1 LGAVDLCLKN
11 AKIPYRGLLVEAGV
25 AIDKGKIVAVHRSR
39 LPPADKTVNL
49 RGSLL
54 LPGIV
59 DVHVHFRDP
68 GLTWKEDF
76 ASGSRAAASGGV
88 TTVCDMPNCVPPTN
102 SLKRFKEKIKIA
114 RSKSHV
120 DFGLHAALPDDVGEG
135 AKLEKAGAASFKVYT
150 ESQGDSEIPDFL
162 GLGLTIS
169 AHAEAPDVLKK
180 FKPRGKVIEEFI
192 RCRPKLAEISEIARL
207 LRLVHGAPLHLC
219 HVTTSESINLIAKA
233 KRAGEVTCEA
243 TPHHLLLSSN
253 HLRKLGP
260 LAQTLPP
267 LRSPADRIAVLMAL
281 RNGTI
286 DIVASD
292 HAPHTLKEKKKGKM
306 NIWESP
312 PGIAGVET
320 SLPLIHTLVRKRRLS
335 IFRLVE
341 AMCTMPAKTFG
352 LRGESGMPKGV
363 IKPGADADFV
373 ALDQRKKWKIK
384 GEELHGKT
392 KFTPFEGYG
401 VIGKPFMTLV
411 RGEVVFEDGEVVG
424 KAGYGRFIPRSSS

>member
-1 LGAVDLCLKN
+1 MGAVDLCLEN
-11 AKIPYRGLLVEAGV
+11 VKIPYRGLLVEAGV
-25 AIDKGKIVAVHRSR
+25 AIDNGKIAAVQRKR
-39 LPPADKTVNL
+39 LPPADKKVNL

-59 DVHVHFRDP
+59 DAHVHFRDP

-76 ASGSRAAASGGV
+76 ASGSRAAAAGGV

-114 RSKSHV
+114 KSKSCV
-120 DFGLHAALPDDVGEG
+120 DFGLHALLPDDLDEG
-135 AKLEKAGAASFKVYT
+135 TKLAKAGAASFKVYT
-150 ESQGDSEIPDFL
+150 ESQGDSEIPNFL
-162 GLGLTIS
+162 GLNLTIS
-169 AHAEAPDVLKK
+169 AHAEDPVVLKK
-180 FKPRGKVIEEFI
+180 FKPQGKSIKEFI

-207 LRLVHGAPLHLC
+207 LRLLYDAPLHLC

-233 KRAGEVTCEA
+233 KRTGKVTCEA
-243 TPHHLLLSSN
+243 TPHHLLLSSI

-260 LAQTLPP
+260 FAQTLPP
-267 LRSPADRIAVLMAL
+267 LRSPADRLAIFRAL
-281 RNGTI
+281 RSGTI
-286 DIVASD
+286 DIVVSD
-292 HAPHTLKEKKKGKM
+292 HAPHALKEKKKGKM

-320 SLPLIHTLVRKRRLS
+320 SLPLIYTLVRKRRLS

-341 AMCTMPAKTFG
+341 AMCTMPAKIFG
-352 LRGESGMPKGV
+352 LRGKSGMLKGI

-373 ALDQRKKWKIK
+373 ALNQKEKWKIK

-392 KFTPFEGYG
+392 KFTPFEGYR

-411 RGEVVFEDGEVVG
+411 RGEVVFEDGEVIG
-424 KAGYGRFIPRSSS
+424 KDGYGRFIPRSSS

>member
-1 LGAVDLCLKN
+1 LGAVDLCLEN

-25 AIDKGKIVAVHRSR
+25 AIDKGKIVAVRRNR

-76 ASGSRAAASGGV
+76 ASGSRAAAAGGV

-120 DFGLHAALPDDVGEG
+120 DFGLHALLPDDVDEG
-135 AKLEKAGAASFKVYT
+135 AKLAKAGAASFKVYT
-150 ESQGDSEIPDFL
+150 ESQGDSAIPNFL
-162 GLGLTIS
+162 GFDLTIS
-169 AHAEAPDVLKK
+169 AHAEDSVVLKK
-180 FKPRGKVIEEFI
+180 FKPQGKGIKEFI
-192 RCRPKLAEISEIARL
+192 RCRPKLAEISEITRL

-233 KRAGEVTCEA
+233 KRAGKVTCEA

-267 LRSPADRIAVLMAL
+267 LRSPADRLAVLAAL
-281 RNGTI
+281 RNGTV

-292 HAPHTLKEKKKGKM
+292 HAPHTLQEKEKGRM

-320 SLPLIHTLVRKRRLS
+320 SLPLIHTLVRKRRMS

-341 AMCTMPAKTFG
+341 AMCTMPAKIFG
-352 LRGESGMPKGV
+352 LRGKSGMPKGV

-384 GEELHGKT
+384 GEELHGET

-411 RGEVVFEDGEVVG
+411 RGEVVFEDGEVVE

>member
-1 LGAVDLCLKN
+1 MGAVDLCLEN
-11 AKIPYRGLLVEAGV
+11 AKIPYRGLLVKAGV
-25 AIDKGKIVAVHRSR
+25 AIDEGKIVAIHKGH
-39 LPPADKTVNL
+39 LPPADKTIDL
-49 RGSLL
+49 GGSLL

-76 ASGSRAAASGGV
+76 ASGSRAAAAGGV

-114 RSKSHV
+114 RGKSYV
-120 DFGLHAALPDDVGEG
+120 DFGLHAALPGNVEEG
-135 AKLEKAGAASFKVYT
+135 AKLAKAGAASFKVYT
-150 ESQGDSEIPDFL
+150 ESQGDSAIPHFL

-169 AHAEAPDVLKK
+169 AHAEDPAVLKK
-180 FKPRGKVIEEFI
+180 FKPREKDIKEFI
-192 RCRPKLAEISEIARL
+192 KCRPKLAEISEIARL
-207 LRLVHGAPLHLC
+207 LRLTHGAHLHLC

-233 KRAGEVTCEA
+233 KRAEKVTCEA
-243 TPHHLLLSSN
+243 TSHHLLFSSN

-260 LAQTLPP
+260 FAQTLPP
-267 LRSPADRIAVLMAL
+267 LRSPTDRLAVLMAL
-281 RNGTI
+281 RNGTV
-286 DIVASD
+286 DILASD
-292 HAPHTLKEKKKGKM
+292 HAPHTLQEKEKGRM
-306 NIWESP
+306 NIWDSP

-341 AMCTMPAKTFG
+341 AMCTMPAKIFG
-352 LRGESGMPKGV
+352 LRGKSGMPKGV

-384 GEELHGKT
+384 GEKLHGKT
-392 KFTPFEGYG
+392 KFTPFEGYE